1 RSFQQG
7 EGQAVFRAEAPGY
20 ESDDDHIVIPEQGRD
35 TVPLTIRARVVST
48 TATTITVRVAVGDPV
63 DPQRTGDATVSW
75 QQVGTGG
82 VSPASPQTIPAAN
95 IRTTPDA
102 SELAGGYRDFTIT
115 RPAPGAGAGR
125 VVFTVTRAGRVQ
137 DLDAVDVPELP
148 PDVPV
153 QSTPP
158 TATLESVGIDQGVAS
173 IELIGRPGVAGPVPH
188 QYRYRTWVG
197 AQIPPT
203 FSGWTALD
211 TSSGTYGWVLIEV
224 PQDERHVVYVEAQ
237 VRDSNGRESA
247 VAQAQVPPSGTIDVW
262 GDRIGVWD
270 GTLRPTVT
278 ASDGA
283 SAKLLPKGVLHGR
296 CWNGSNILYEQ
307 PHQNTPTPVIFQ
319 GPTMDERSD
328 AWYGTIND
336 ALMSPSPGSA
346 RTPGGRVKQVWSAI
360 ATPAGFEPRLVL
372 VNIAGAPSAKSIAFS
387 GSPLTEGQASAPV
400 TPGSADT
407 PSIGDRYTV
416 TYSAVV
422 IRGGTTGDVQ
432 AYVTVAAE
440 VSLNGGA
447 YAEMG
452 TDVLTIT
459 IPNGFSIGSGS
470 GSFQFVSPI
479 GGGNDNVRI
488 RFKQLEFSE
497 PTSIGSGNV
506 TPGSLSWNALPAAQY
521 ANATPGGE
529 ADALPFVI

>member
-1 RSFQQG
+1 TVHWVPGAHTQGIRVRWIVHDIDDPSPSPGSPIDVAASAGSLQLPATVRAHEAITADVEPWTGWTGSAVSGTAGPVVRTAESPLAPTGVLYTECQARIVDSDATTVTIQVDATPAHAEVHLLGTVKATRLSGPAPGVPAPSGTQWVFERPAFQQG

-211 TSSGTYGWVLIEV
+211 TSSGTYGWV
-224 PQDERHVVYVEAQ
+224 
-237 VRDSNGRESA
+237 
-247 VAQAQVPPSGTIDVW
+247 
-262 GDRIGVWD
+262 
-270 GTLRPTVT
+270 
-278 ASDGA
+278 
-283 SAKLLPKGVLHGR
+283 
-296 CWNGSNILYEQ
+296 
-307 PHQNTPTPVIFQ
+307 
-319 GPTMDERSD
+319 
-328 AWYGTIND
+328 
-336 ALMSPSPGSA
+336 
-346 RTPGGRVKQVWSAI
+346 
-360 ATPAGFEPRLVL
+360 
-372 VNIAGAPSAKSIAFS
+372 
-387 GSPLTEGQASAPV
+387 
-400 TPGSADT
+400 
-407 PSIGDRYTV
+407 
-416 TYSAVV
+416 
-422 IRGGTTGDVQ
+422 
-432 AYVTVAAE
+432 
-440 VSLNGGA
+440 
-447 YAEMG
+447 
-452 TDVLTIT
+452 
-459 IPNGFSIGSGS
+459 
-470 GSFQFVSPI
+470 
-479 GGGNDNVRI
+479 
-488 RFKQLEFSE
+488 
-497 PTSIGSGNV
+497 
-506 TPGSLSWNALPAAQY
+506 
-521 ANATPGGE
+521 
-529 ADALPFVI
+529 